1 LHNDYSSCIVSNI
14 LKQLLCFCDK
24 LQSFDL
30 KLVDSLDDILWCQIL
45 GINPLA
51 HLVSFS
57 LDQCHCISGDMVQ
70 DLIHQENELQ
80 VLNVSSCRFV
90 TNQHR
95 NQIKK
100 LISENNYDVSSRIL
114 PFIGFS
120 ELVQPPLGE
129 WPIEEIEEDGSD
141 VET

>member
-1 LHNDYSSCIVSNI
+1 MFLQLEGLKLHNDYSSCIVSNI

-57 LDQCHCISGDMVQ
+57 LDQCHCISGKMKT
-70 DLIHQENELQ
+70 IF
-80 VLNVSSCRFV
+80 SAFV
-90 TNQHR
+90 PSYKIGNGCWIPKHS
-95 NQIKK
+95 NP
-100 LISENNYDVSSRIL
+100 V
-114 PFIGFS
+114 FIYFFR
-120 ELVQPPLGE
+120 
-129 WPIEEIEEDGSD
+129 
-141 VET
+141 